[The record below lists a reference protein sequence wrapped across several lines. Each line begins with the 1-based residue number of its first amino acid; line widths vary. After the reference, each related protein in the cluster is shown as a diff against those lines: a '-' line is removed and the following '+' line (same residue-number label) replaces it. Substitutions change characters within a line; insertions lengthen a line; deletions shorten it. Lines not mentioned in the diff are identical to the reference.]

1 MVGRNLFLLNLLLL
15 LVVISR
21 ARGFGVFGS
30 SRRYGGTHRPGWAW
44 TSGAIGHRHQIN
56 GHQIMMQDCNGNYL
70 CVRAKTHYIMM
81 MSLGSTVFRPHYR
94 RNYGGKKGIF
104 NFFGVSSNTV
114 DNPPTSPD
122 NDGVDG
128 GLISARRS
136 DSSELPAGWSE
147 DWEALVP
154 NLVQSTPS
162 QKLTVQWPNRVTAE
176 AGNVIEV
183 ISNLITGYWK
193 SGFAIAFD
201 VKLGWRHEREAN
213 ALMAS

>member
-1 MVGRNLFLLNLLLL
+1 MARRNLLLLNLLLL

-44 TSGAIGHRHQIN
+44 TSGAIGHRRQIN
-56 GHQIMMQDCNGNYL
+56 GHQFMMQDCNRNYL
-70 CVRAKTHYIMM
+70 CIRAKIHYIL
-81 MSLGSTVFRPHYR
+81 MSPRSKVFRPHYR

-114 DNPPTSPD
+114 DNPLTSSA
-122 NDGVDG
+122 NDGVDV
-128 GLISARRS
+128 GLISARRG
-136 DSSELPAGWSE
+136 DSSDLPSGWAQ

-154 NLVQSTPS
+154 DLVQSTPS
-162 QKLTVQWPNRVTAE
+162 QKLTVEWPNRVTVE

-183 ISNLITGYWK
+183 ISHLIP
-193 SGFAIAFD
+193 
-201 VKLGWRHEREAN
+201 R
-213 ALMAS
+213 